1 MKKLIPKLAFFISV
15 SVFVVGSLFISGCS
29 GSQPQKTYYQLPVLV
44 DSSSE
49 KSASSGNLA
58 SQENKL
64 GAKHE
69 RQLWIKDVN
78 LSDYLAAP
86 GIAYQTGEVSYIN
99 ASNHLWASPLQQQ
112 LKQILLSELSAAF
125 PHRLVSGQ
133 ELEKDADALD
143 ITITAFHGRYDGRV
157 LIEGY
162 WILSNPDN
170 VTKRPFSL
178 ELKQEKDG
186 YSELVLTLA
195 KGYNQLTKS
204 IAKQIASQR

>member
-1 MKKLIPKLAFFISV
+1 MSI
-15 SVFVVGSLFISGCS
+15 SVFVVGSLFIAGCS
-29 GSQPQKTYYQLPVLV
+29 GSQLQKTYYQLPVLANL
-44 DSSSE
+44 SAE
-49 KSASSGNLA
+49 KPASPENQV

-69 RQLWIKDVN
+69 RQLWVKEVN
-78 LSDYLAAP
+78 LSDYLTSP
-86 GIAYQTGEVSYIN
+86 GIVYQTGDVSYVN

-112 LKQILLSELSAAF
+112 LKQILISELSAAF

-157 LIEGY
+157 LIAGD
-162 WILSNPDN
+162 WILSNSGN
-170 VTKRPFSL
+170 VIKRPFNL
-178 ELKQEKDG
+178 ELKQKKEG
-186 YSELVLTLA
+186 YAELVLTLA
-195 KGYNQLTKS
+195 QGYNQLAKS